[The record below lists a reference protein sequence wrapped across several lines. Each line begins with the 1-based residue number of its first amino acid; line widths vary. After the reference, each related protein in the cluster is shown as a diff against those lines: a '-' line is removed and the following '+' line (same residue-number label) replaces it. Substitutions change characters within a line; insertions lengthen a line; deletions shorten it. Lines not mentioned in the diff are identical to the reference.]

1 MRIGGHV
8 SAAGGILQAI
18 TRAQSI
24 GANCGQLFFTGPTS
38 WRSTTLPD
46 GVGQSFQSKAAISN
60 IEPWFA
66 HAIYLINLA
75 SADDRIWQRSIE
87 SLALYRRLGY
97 EAGFAGIIFHTG
109 SHGGAGLKEVLERV
123 IEGLGAVLN
132 ATPEGSPLV
141 LEACAGQGGTIGARF
156 EELGTILRAMGD
168 DHRLGIC
175 LDTCHIFAAGYDVR
189 STDAVA
195 RMVDQFELA
204 IGLSHLVAIHANDSH
219 FPLDSHRDRHANI
232 GEGYIGTAGFTALLA
247 HATLQQ
253 VPWLLETPGT
263 NGGGPDL
270 ENINRLRSL
279 AGLLTCASPIRAY
292 D

>member
-8 SAAGGILQAI
+8 SAAGGILQTI
-18 TRAQSI
+18 TRAQAI
-24 GANCGQLFFTGPTS
+24 GANCGQLFFTGPTA

-46 GVGQSFQSKAAISN
+46 GIGQSFRSKAAISD

-75 SADDRIWQRSIE
+75 SADDRIWQHSLE
-87 SLALYRRLGY
+87 SLTLYRRLGY
-97 EAGFAGIIFHTG
+97 EAGLAGIILHTG
-109 SHGGAGLKEVLERV
+109 SHGGAGLAEVIDRV
-123 IEGLGAVLN
+123 VEGLSAVLN
-132 ATPEGSPLV
+132 TAPEGSPLL
-141 LEACAGQGGTIGARF
+141 LEVCAGQGGTIGAQF
-156 EELGTILRAMGD
+156 EELGTILRAMGN

-175 LDTCHIFAAGYDVR
+175 LDTCHVFAAGYDVR

-195 RMVDQFELA
+195 SMADQFECA
-204 IGLSHLVAIHANDSH
+204 IGLSRLAAIHANDSH
-219 FPLDSHRDRHANI
+219 FALGSHRDRHANI
-232 GEGYIGTAGFTALLA
+232 GEGHIGTAGFAALLA
-247 HATLQQ
+247 HPALRQ

-263 NGGGPDL
+263 HGSGPDL

-279 AGLLTCASPIRAY
+279 AGLPELTALAQAH